1 MDKKE
6 DHIYIAIDLKSFYAS
21 VECPG
26 AELKSTYHQSCCGR
40 QGTNRKNHLPGS
52 FPFFEG
58 LWNTRKSETF

>member
-6 DHIYIAIDLKSFYAS
+6 DHIYIGSEIILRFRGMS
-21 VECPG
+21 G